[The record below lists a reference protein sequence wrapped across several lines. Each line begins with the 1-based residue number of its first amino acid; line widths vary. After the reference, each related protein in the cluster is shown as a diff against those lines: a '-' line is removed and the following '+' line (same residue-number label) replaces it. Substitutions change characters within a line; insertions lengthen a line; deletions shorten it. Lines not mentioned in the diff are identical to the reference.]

1 MGMQH
6 HANTILEDIPIQIYI
21 VYIWCVCTVIVRKCS
36 HRSVCHIVRMLNRR
50 RHPSNLRLGFWAGR
64 VLGPTLQTILRI
76 TFWQMLHQSAITSR
90 HSAWPCS
97 GQPPVGWTRVAPWDW
112 SPNRTAGKG

>member
-1 MGMQH
+1 MHICGSFYVHFSCILMGMQH

-50 RHPSNLRLGFWAGR
+50 RHPSNLRLGF
-64 VLGPTLQTILRI
+64 
-76 TFWQMLHQSAITSR
+76 
-90 HSAWPCS
+90 
-97 GQPPVGWTRVAPWDW
+97 
-112 SPNRTAGKG
+112 